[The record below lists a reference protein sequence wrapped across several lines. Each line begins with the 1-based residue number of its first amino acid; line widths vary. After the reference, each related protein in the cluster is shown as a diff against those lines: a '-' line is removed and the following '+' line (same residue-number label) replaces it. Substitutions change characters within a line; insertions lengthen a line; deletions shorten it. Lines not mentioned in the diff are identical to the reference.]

1 MKQADATRPD
11 GSELSAELGPLPPAD
26 LTLPSIAPDSPDGAH
41 FYRAS
46 TVLRLLAAEREWCAA
61 KVRSLK
67 PGSSWCPDSDAD
79 ANAEALEEAARAI
92 EGPNYK
98 HERTATDDR

>member
-1 MKQADATRPD
+1 MKQAKDARPD

-46 TVLRLLAAEREWCAA
+46 TVLRLLAAERERGARIVERINGWVGTREIAA
-61 KVRSLK
+61 EIRGETQIL
-67 PGSSWCPDSDAD
+67 
-79 ANAEALEEAARAI
+79 RA
-92 EGPNYK
+92 
-98 HERTATDDR
+98 